1 MAQTLLR
8 DEVTLTAVQK
18 IADYAHSLRFEDLDA
33 QTVTRARQVML
44 DTIGTMVGG
53 YQTDLGQLA
62 TKFAQLEPGN
72 TGDGATLIG
81 SGAKSGVEGAAF
93 ANAVMAKHL
102 GMDDSSRTCG
112 HVAAEL
118 IPLLLAIGEH
128 KNLTGRQLITALAA
142 GYDVVG
148 VVEPAVKQ
156 AQREKG
162 LDQKS
167 QAGTLA
173 SAVTAAL
180 ALGLDAEQ
188 TAQALALSTDMACG
202 TEQYVYDAG
211 LCDTKDLLSGY
222 AAKNGIY
229 AAKMAAFGFRGPP
242 GALDGDYGYFHAFGP
257 GYDETYLDKLGT
269 PFALANT
276 GFKPHA
282 GCRHVHG
289 CVDATHELLKKGRPN
304 LADITAIEIRSYTG
318 AITPS
323 FRVNYDPQTVGQ
335 AGFSL
340 PVTVAVVLNRES
352 WYKEDIEAYSEPE
365 TRRLWPLVTVKL
377 DDAINAAYPAKNG
390 CNVKITTKDGTVYEG
405 RVEHAKGEPENM
417 LSEVEFEQKF
427 RRLVEDCLPTEHI
440 QQIIDLC
447 SRLESLED
455 VGDLVKLA
463 VQA

>member
-1 MAQTLLR
+1 MEQTLVKE
-8 DEVTLTAVQK
+8 EVAKNPVEK
-18 IADYAHSLRFEDLDA
+18 IANYAHKLKFEDLDDL
-33 QTVTRARQVML
+33 TITRARQIIL
-44 DTIGTMVGG
+44 DTIGTTIGG
-53 YQTDLGQLA
+53 YQTDLGEL
-62 TKFAQLEPGN
+62 TTNFAQLEAGN
-72 TGDGATLIG
+72 EATLMG
-81 SGAKSGVEGAAF
+81 SGAQSTVEGAAF

-118 IPLLLAIGEH
+118 VPLLLAIGE
-128 KNLTGRQLITALAA
+128 KRKLSGQQVITAMAA

-148 VVEPAVKQ
+148 IVHPAVKK

-167 QAGTLA
+167 QSGTLA

-180 ALGLDAEQ
+180 AMGLDAKQ

-257 GYDETYLDKLGT
+257 GYDEHYLDKLGT

-282 GCRHVHG
+282 GCRHVHA
-289 CVDATHELLKKGRPN
+289 CVDATQELLSKGRPN
-304 LADITAIEIRSYTG
+304 LAEIESIEIRSYTG

-340 PVTVAVVLNRES
+340 PVTVAVVLNRGS
-352 WYKEDIEAYSEPE
+352 WYKEDIEAYGEPE
-365 TRRLWPLVTVKL
+365 MRRLWPLVTVIL
-377 DDAINAAYPAKNG
+377 DDAIEAAYPEKNG
-390 CNVKITTKDGTVYEG
+390 CNVKIMTKDGTVYEG

-417 LSEVEFEQKF
+417 LTDVEFEQKF
-427 RRLVEDCLPTEHI
+427 RSLVKDCLPTDRT

-447 SRLESLED
+447 SHLETLED